1 MGNAGDGAVVI
12 LTNTKSAKLSFGG
25 PRRFGAAAVAGLF
38 ALALTAATA
47 GVAFGQNNPAAPA
60 GTPGPAAA
68 PQTAPPPAAAPPLS
82 PATSGPAIPPQPPPV
97 EKRGFLNDFGHWW
110 DDSIASFK
118 AKMQEQQAKA
128 NDFNKTSVD
137 AAKDAASATQQ
148 AMKSAAD
155 AIVRLPTSRVIEM
168 QEVCALAGNGA
179 PDCQAAAVN
188 ACRGKG
194 FNTGQPV
201 DIRTAEKCTTSLWV
215 SGQNPAST
223 DCPAETVVL
232 RASCQ

>member
-1 MGNAGDGAVVI
+1 M
-12 LTNTKSAKLSFGG
+12 SFSGS
-25 PRRFGAAAVAGLF
+25 RRFSAAAIAGLF

-47 GVAFGQNNPAAPA
+47 SAAYAQNNPAAPA
-60 GTPGPAAA
+60 GPAAAAAAA
-68 PQTAPPPAAAPPLS
+68 PQTPSPSGVAPLS
-82 PATSGPAIPPQPPPV
+82 PAASGPAVPPQPPPV

-148 AMKSAAD
+148 AMKDAAD
-155 AIVRLPTSRVIEM
+155 AIVRLPAARVIEM
-168 QEVCALAGNGA
+168 HEVCALAGNGA

-215 SGQNPAST
+215 SGQNPTSN
-223 DCPAETVVL
+223 DCPVETVVL

>member
-1 MGNAGDGAVVI
+1 MAGLLAATLAAMIAVV
-12 LTNTKSAKLSFGG
+12 GM
-25 PRRFGAAAVAGLF
+25 AVA
-38 ALALTAATA
+38 
-47 GVAFGQNNPAAPA
+47 QNNPAAPA
-60 GTPGPAAA
+60 PSAAA
-68 PQTAPPPAAAPPLS
+68 PQTPSPPAPAQPASPAAA
-82 PATSGPAIPPQPPPV
+82 GPALPSQPPPV

-148 AMKSAAD
+148 AMKNAAD
-155 AIVRLPTSRVIEM
+155 AIVRLPAARVIEM
-168 QEVCALAGNGA
+168 HEVCALAGNGA

-215 SGQNPAST
+215 SGQNPTSN
-223 DCPAETVVL
+223 DCPVETVVL